1 MDVCEQQPQEQNK
14 TKQKKKITKMHN
26 LLKSTENFFPADK
39 FFKNMF
45 YTLEEGSH
53 TCVQVDFGILDT
65 T

>member
-1 MDVCEQQPQEQNK
+1 
-14 TKQKKKITKMHN
+14 MHN